1 MRDGGGREGERE
13 GGERGVDGG
22 ERDRGKERKFIFINQ
37 LVRSIE
43 LDYEGIF

>member
-1 MRDGGGREGERE
+1 MGERE

-22 ERDRGKERKFIFINQ
+22 ERGGERGKERKFIFFNH
-37 LVRSIE
+37 LVRSIQ